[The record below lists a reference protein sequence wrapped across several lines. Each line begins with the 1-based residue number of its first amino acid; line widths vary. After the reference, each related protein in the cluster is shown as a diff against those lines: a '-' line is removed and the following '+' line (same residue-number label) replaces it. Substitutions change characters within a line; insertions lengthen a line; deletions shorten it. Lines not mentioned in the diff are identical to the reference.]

1 MRRRY
6 TFDVMEEGG
15 GSSLYFFPADRVTEE
30 EARRWLR
37 EGPPAKRLWVISCLL
52 RYAQWND
59 IWSYVTRDEVREAF
73 NDLDLTPT
81 MRTTLARMLKIE
93 APVG

>member
-1 MRRRY
+1 
-6 TFDVMEEGG
+6 
-15 GSSLYFFPADRVTEE
+15 
-30 EARRWLR
+30 
-37 EGPPAKRLWVISCLL
+37 L

-73 NDLDLTPT
+73 PELDLPPNL
-81 MRTTLARMLKIE
+81 RTAWARLLKVE